1 MDDGAAVED
10 DGVVGDRQDQLR
22 VLLDEDRRHPFAGDE
37 LLDRAQQLLHDD
49 RCEAF
54 HRFIQQQQC
63 GIRHQRASD
72 GDHLLLAA

>member
-1 MDDGAAVED
+1 MLLHQDHRHTPLLNERADSAAK
-10 DGVVGDRQDQLR
+10 
-22 VLLDEDRRHPFAGDE
+22 
-37 LLDRAQQLLHDD
+37 LLHDD